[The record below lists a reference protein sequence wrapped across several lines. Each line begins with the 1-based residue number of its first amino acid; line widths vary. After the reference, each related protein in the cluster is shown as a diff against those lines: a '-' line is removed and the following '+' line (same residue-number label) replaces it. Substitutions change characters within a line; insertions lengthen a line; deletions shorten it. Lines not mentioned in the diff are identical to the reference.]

1 MQKRKL
7 NQKIIK
13 KKSGLMRKRELK
25 NVEWTILIVAVILC
39 VIGLVALFS
48 ATQETEHADFNKQCI
63 WFVVSLVIMVGAMLV
78 DYEML
83 VKISPVIY
91 GMFII
96 LLIGVLFTPEING
109 ATSWFDIGFFSF
121 QPGEFAKIFVI
132 LFLALA
138 INKIQERGKQEINRP
153 TRLLAL
159 LAILGVP
166 VLLIIKQ
173 PDFGTAAAYIV
184 AAALMII
191 AAGIDKRYI
200 IATIILVAISV
211 PLVYNFILPD
221 HAKQRID
228 IFLNPEADPRG
239 AGYNIIQSKLAIG
252 AGGLTGMGL
261 LKGNQ
266 TQLGYLYPKTT
277 DFIFAVVGEEMGFII
292 AGTVIILYVLL
303 ITKSLYVAKTAKDE
317 LGSLIATGITGIF
330 LFHVVENIGM
340 VMGLLPIT
348 GVPLPFISYGGSS
361 LMTNFMLI
369 GILLNISSKRQKTI
383 FVK

>member
-1 MQKRKL
+1 
-7 NQKIIK
+7 
-13 KKSGLMRKRELK
+13 MRKRELK
-25 NVEWTILIVAVILC
+25 NVEWTILIISIILC
-39 VIGLVALFS
+39 IIGLVALYS
-48 ATQETEHADFNKQCI
+48 ATESTDHSDFNRQCI
-63 WFVVSLVIMVGAMLV
+63 WLVASIIIMIGVIMI
-78 DYEML
+78 DYETL
-83 VKISPVIY
+83 VKISPVFY
-91 GMFII
+91 GLFII
-96 LLIGVLFTPEING
+96 LLIGVLFTSEING
-109 ATSWFDIGFFSF
+109 ATSWFDIGFFSL

-138 INKIQERGKQEINRP
+138 INRIQDRGKEEINRP
-153 TRLLAL
+153 TRLLIL

-166 VLLIIKQ
+166 VLLIIEQ
-173 PDFGTAAAYIV
+173 PDYGTAAAYIV
-184 AAALMII
+184 AAALMLIS
-191 AAGIDKRYI
+191 AGIDKKYI
-200 IATIILVAISV
+200 IGTIILVVVSI
-211 PLVYNFILPD
+211 PILYNFVLPE

-228 IFLNPEADPRG
+228 IFLNPESDPRG

-266 TQLGYLYPKTT
+266 TQLGYLYPKNT
-277 DFIFAVVGEEMGFII
+277 DFIFSVIGEEMGFIV

-317 LGSLIATGITGIF
+317 VGSLIATGITGVF

-361 LMTNFMLI
+361 LITNFILI

>member
-1 MQKRKL
+1 
-7 NQKIIK
+7 
-13 KKSGLMRKRELK
+13 MRKRELK
-25 NVEWTILIVAVILC
+25 NVEWTILIVAIILC
-39 VIGLVALFS
+39 IIGLVALFS
-48 ATQETEHADFNKQCI
+48 ATNETDHADFNKQCI
-63 WFVVSLVIMVGAMLV
+63 WFVVSLVIMIGVMII
-78 DYEML
+78 DYETL
-83 VKISPVIY
+83 VKISPVLY
-91 GMFII
+91 GLFIL

-109 ATSWFDIGFFSF
+109 ATSWYDIGFFSF

-138 INKIQERGKQEINRP
+138 ISRIQERGKREINRP
-153 TRLLAL
+153 TRLLIL

-184 AAALMII
+184 AAALMVIS
-191 AAGIDKRYI
+191 AGIDKKYI
-200 IATIILVAISV
+200 IGTIILVVVSV
-211 PLVYNFILPD
+211 PLIYNFILPE
-221 HAKQRID
+221 HAKARID
-228 IFLNPEADPRG
+228 IFLHPESDPRG

-266 TQLGYLYPKTT
+266 TQLGFLYPKTT
-277 DFIFAVVGEEMGFII
+277 DFIFAVIGEEMGFVI

-303 ITKSLYVAKTAKDE
+303 ITKGIYVAKTAKDE
-317 LGSLIATGITGIF
+317 TGALIAAGITGIF
-330 LFHVVENIGM
+330 LFNIVENIGM

-361 LMTNFMLI
+361 LITNFILI